1 MLEGGTEK
9 ISEISIRNES
19 LENENQVLKQD
30 LDASIK
36 TNKNISDKLSQQ
48 KVKCVRLDERVQQL
62 ENIIT
67 QSKNGESR
75 SVE

>member
-36 TNKNISDKLSQQ
+36 TNKNISDKLSQ
-48 KVKCVRLDERVQQL
+48 
-62 ENIIT
+62 
-67 QSKNGESR
+67 
-75 SVE
+75 